1 MARVE
6 SVFLCLGAPPPP
18 PPLSSALTTYK
29 VFIQGDGD
37 SERAASRLGI
47 GAGGTGSAVSSRLPL
62 QVRAAGDPQGQAAE
76 CRLSLRGSEGQ
87 GGAGLSSRFSLNFFM
102 AVQGLVLST
111 PKVTT
116 PPPAMSGP
124 TCKCR
129 NVT

>member
-1 MARVE
+1 M
-6 SVFLCLGAPPPP
+6 SGCAPPA

-47 GAGGTGSAVSSRLPL
+47 GAGGAGSAVSSRLPL

-102 AVQGLVLST
+102 AVQGLVPST
-111 PKVTT
+111 LKVTT
-116 PPPAMSGP
+116 PPPRHEWAYVQMQ
-124 TCKCR
+124 KCHM
-129 NVT
+129 TKQLSWLT